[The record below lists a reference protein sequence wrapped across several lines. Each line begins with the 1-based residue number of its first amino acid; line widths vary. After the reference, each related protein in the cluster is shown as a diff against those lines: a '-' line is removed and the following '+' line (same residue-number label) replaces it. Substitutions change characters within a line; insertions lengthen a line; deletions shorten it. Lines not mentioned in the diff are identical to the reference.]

1 MSAIGYEVYTAQ
13 QAWLNA
19 MISMDGK
26 CFKEKNISYRP
37 RWMNFVSTKMIPK
50 WSNQRRHHIEGRL
63 LICRM
68 HSSMDAMCLTWC
80 WSKNRYGYISYMLD
94 FIETSWS
101 PMIWTMPLFFDD
113 CHWHIIL
120 EWMIWKMCT
129 ACERDAPSML
139 VDLCVIPPI
148 DELPQKVGPD
158 TLVWHERRYI

>member
-1 MSAIGYEVYTAQ
+1 MF
-13 QAWLNA
+13 W
-19 MISMDGK
+19 
-26 CFKEKNISYRP
+26 EKNISYRP

-101 PMIWTMPLFFDD
+101 PMIWAMPLFLMIATGTSFLSEWSERCALHASATRPACLWSM
-113 CHWHIIL
+113 CHSSNRRAAAESWSWHVGLTWAEIYL
-120 EWMIWKMCT
+120 NTK
-129 ACERDAPSML
+129 
-139 VDLCVIPPI
+139 LCAVKYFVIP
-148 DELPQKVGPD
+148 
-158 TLVWHERRYI
+158 H